1 MAKKKKKLQK
11 DDLDAIDT
19 IADDMSHYEDV
30 KLDDDKVTVEDVDTL
45 SEEEIQKAS
54 ENKEKNT
61 TDEETVDIDKFLT
74 LDEEF
79 KLIMESKV
87 QKAEEKAKEA
97 EDKFLRTHADF
108 ENIKKRLEREKY
120 SAIDYASEK
129 FAKDLLAPID
139 AMQMAI
145 LSANADISAED
156 LVEKLKEGIEL
167 TVKAFNTAFEKHDIT
182 EVEYDEFNPDFHNA
196 VMKVDSDDVES
207 GQIVMVMQKGYKFK
221 DRLLREAMVSV
232 AN

>member
-1 MAKKKKKLQK
+1 MKENEQEVETEV
-11 DDLDAIDT
+11 IDT
-19 IADDMSHYEDV
+19 E
-30 KLDDDKVTVEDVDTL
+30 VET
-45 SEEEIQKAS
+45 
-54 ENKEKNT
+54 
-61 TDEETVDIDKFLT
+61 EETVETNVSPEEVSDEEKFAS

-79 KLIMESKV
+79 KAKMEAKV
-87 QKAEEKAKEA
+87 AAAEEKAKEA

-108 ENIKKRLEREKY
+108 ENIKKRLEKEKY
-120 SAIDYASEK
+120 NAIDYASEK

-139 AMQMAI
+139 ALQMAI
-145 LSANADISAED
+145 ISANADVEPEQ

-167 TVKAFNTAFEKHDIT
+167 TVKAFNKAFEKHDIT
-182 EVEYDEFNPDFHNA
+182 EVEYDEFNPDYHNA
-196 VMKVDSDDVES
+196 VMQADSQTVES

>member
-1 MAKKKKKLQK
+1 
-11 DDLDAIDT
+11 
-19 IADDMSHYEDV
+19 MSE
-30 KLDDDKVTVEDVDTL
+30 KENKVETEEVIESTEEVEIQTVEEVV
-45 SEEEIQKAS
+45 S
-54 ENKEKNT
+54 
-61 TDEETVDIDKFLT
+61 DEEKFAS

-79 KLIMESKV
+79 KAKMENLV
-87 QKAEEKAKEA
+87 AAAEAKAKEA

-108 ENIKKRLEREKY
+108 ENIKKRLEKEKY

-139 AMQMAI
+139 ALQMAI
-145 LSANADISAED
+145 LSTSADIPAED

-167 TVKAFNTAFEKHDIT
+167 TVKAFNKAFEKHDIN

-196 VMKVDSDDVES
+196 VMKADSDDVES
-207 GQIVMVMQKGYKFK
+207 GQIVMVMQKGYKIK